1 VTDIPEGGFGQEATL
16 WITMTRLA
24 TRLAALLFPVVLLAG
39 CDGATGPD
47 ADGTRAEVRAE
58 LLRAGATAEGGVRLE
73 NLTDEPVYYFA
84 ADREALALILWGV
97 CEDPATCRAVPP
109 RATIDV
115 PRSAIAADQPGSHEV
130 AVHHWLLVRRGDRWK
145 ADSIRVLVVRR

>member
-1 VTDIPEGGFGQEATL
+1 
-16 WITMTRLA
+16 MLA
-24 TRLAALLFPVVLLAG
+24 RRALLLLPFALLA
-39 CDGATGPD
+39 CDRGSTEPD
-47 ADGTRAEVRAE
+47 ADGTRAQVRAE
-58 LLRAGATAEGGVRLE
+58 LLRTGATAEGGVRLE

-109 RATIDV
+109 RATVDV
-115 PRSAIAADQPGSHEV
+115 PRGAIAADQPGSHEV

-145 ADSIRVLVVRR
+145 ADSIRVAIVRR